1 MGDQQTC
8 CLEQVNNFISE
19 FKSVD
24 EDFNIRRI
32 QNAFIV
38 KIDGRDSND
47 NWMNREFS
55 VPNIEYVN
63 QCVLQWSQAPKSS

>member
-1 MGDQQTC
+1 MSDEQAC
-8 CLEQVNNFISE
+8 CLEKVSSFISE

-24 EDFNIRRI
+24 EDFSVRRI

-63 QCVLQWSQAPKSS
+63 QCVLQWSQAPKST

>member
-1 MGDQQTC
+1 MSDQQTC
-8 CLEQVNNFISE
+8 CLEQVNNFIGE

-24 EDFNIRRI
+24 EDFSIRRI